1 VLAVELDHELALHL
15 RVQFPHERVTVVE
28 QNVLQFDFA
37 AAAADA
43 GQHLSVVGNL
53 PYYITSQ
60 ILLKLAANH
69 AALDSAVL
77 MVQRE
82 VADRIAAV
90 PGSRDY
96 GLLSVTVQLYGQVEK
111 LFTLPPSAFTP
122 PPDVHST
129 VFRWRFAPRMAELGI
144 EETGFLRFVRQAF
157 AQKRKTL
164 ANNLRAAGYVPQ
176 RATAA
181 MAEAQIPVQAR
192 SEALSIEALAALWR
206 LLAVE

>member
-1 VLAVELDHELALHL
+1 
-15 RVQFPHERVTVVE
+15 
-28 QNVLQFDFA
+28 
-37 AAAADA
+37 
-43 GQHLSVVGNL
+43 
-53 PYYITSQ
+53 
-60 ILLKLAANH
+60 
-69 AALDSAVL
+69 
-77 MVQRE
+77 
-82 VADRIAAV
+82 
-90 PGSRDY
+90 
-96 GLLSVTVQLYGQVEK
+96 
-111 LFTLPPSAFTP
+111 
-122 PPDVHST
+122 
-129 VFRWRFAPRMAELGI
+129 MAELGI